1 MCDIKYE
8 VEDSHNISNQD
19 EIEDLSDNIRPIL
32 KNDIKREIKQEY
44 IEEEINDGELV
55 DVNQDEYYINKETYK
70 SESKFE
76 QNALNVGK
84 DYDVQNIKSEIYEDE
99 EVEYEYEDA
108 EEEENGN
115 DEGDNALKNVKHV
128 CNQCDKSFTTRNYLK
143 KHIKIIHDGIKK
155 WKCEYCPKAFSER
168 NNLRRHVERLHEG
181 NAPTE
186 KCEYCDKVLAGM
198 LITRQSKF
206 IIHT

>member
-44 IEEEINDGELV
+44 IEEEINDEELV

-76 QNALNVGK
+76 QNYEQDFG
-84 DYDVQNIKSEIYEDE
+84 VQNIKRENVEEEEIDYEF
-99 EVEYEYEDA
+99 EDA
-108 EEEENGN
+108 EEEENEN

-128 CNQCDKSFTTRNYLK
+128 CNLCDKSFTTRNYLK

-198 LITRQSKF
+198 LTTRLSKF
-206 IIHT
+206 KFHT